1 MKPSSLSW
9 WWRLFWRVWRK
20 WGRRTTCALGDSF
33 IVFELWYLKKNFKN
47 LQLWGTGFCFS
58 AQPYR
63 KKFFFWQIASVS
75 ILGIEGKLWLVQR
88 CKVAIQCTLLKF
100 STYQHPLK
108 YFFTVSKI
116 TCSLL
121 RLLSNDSK
129 PPNNIFVLSLVIC
142 LCCDSLEGFS
152 NKVALNF

>member
-1 MKPSSLSW
+1 MMKVILKSLEEVGAEDNLCIG
-9 WWRLFWRVWRK
+9 RFIHRFWTMVPQ
-20 WGRRTTCALGDSF
+20 
-33 IVFELWYLKKNFKN
+33 KKFKN
-47 LQLWGTGFCFS
+47 PQLWGTGFCFS

-63 KKFFFWQIASVS
+63 KKIFFWQIASVW
-75 ILGIEGKLWLVQR
+75 ILGIEGKLWLVPR

-142 LCCDSLEGFS
+142 LCCNSLEGFS